1 MDPLF
6 IQRKRKSQV
15 TISKTHRLLGCHFG
29 CRLCAAFWLCAVWWV
44 DGCLMGVRF
53 KGKKDLRI

>member
-1 MDPLF
+1 MDLLF

-29 CRLCAAFWLCAVWWV
+29 CRLCCFLGVYCVVGGWVSDGSAF
-44 DGCLMGVRF
+44 
-53 KGKKDLRI
+53 